1 MAAPT
6 APMPS
11 SSTNNSGA
19 AAKPGPMSAADK
31 QAAFSKGLE
40 GVVGG
45 QTGIC
50 SIEQDKLIY
59 RGYEIHDL
67 AAHAT
72 FEEVAF
78 LLLEGHKPG
87 ASELNRF
94 KGEVI
99 AERALH
105 PTVVSFLESSAGWLA
120 SGRAVPMDVLRTAVS
135 ILGHTDPDCQDN
147 SPAANLRKA
156 KRLLAKIPTIVGHMQ
171 NVIDGRAIIGQ
182 ELGGDPALSHAAN
195 LLYMMTGHR
204 PTAQEAR
211 VMDVSLI
218 LYAEHEF
225 NASTFTSRV
234 IAGTLSDMHSAVS
247 GAIGALKG
255 PLHGGANEAAMD
267 MLKEILADV
276 GEKGIG
282 THAVDEWMDKAF
294 ASKRKLM
301 GFGHRV
307 YKNGDHRAGILHA
320 LGKKNAATKHTQYGG
335 IPASKWFELGEQ
347 VQKIMLTKK
356 NIHPN
361 VDFPCGMTYF
371 TMSIPVPQYT
381 PIFVASR
388 VTGWC
393 AHVMEQHSDN
403 RLIRPL
409 SIYTG
414 PAEKKWNG

>member
-1 MAAPT
+1 MSASAPAAP
-6 APMPS
+6 
-11 SSTNNSGA
+11 
-19 AAKPGPMSAADK
+19 KSASAVADK
-31 QAAFSKGLE
+31 QAAFAKGLE

-45 QTGIC
+45 QTSIC

-72 FEEVAF
+72 FEEVAY
-78 LLLEGHKPG
+78 LLLEGQKPD
-87 ASELNRF
+87 AKHLARF
-94 KGEVI
+94 QQEVI
-99 AERALH
+99 AERSLH
-105 PTVVSFLESSAGWLA
+105 PSVVSFLASSAGWLA

-135 ILGHTDPDCQDN
+135 ILGHTDQDCQDN

-156 KRLLAKIPTIVGHMQ
+156 KRLLAKIPTIIGHMQ
-171 NVIDGRAIIGQ
+171 NVIDGRAIIGA
-182 ELGGDPALSHAAN
+182 ELGGDPSLGHAAN
-195 LLYMMTGHR
+195 MLYMMTGR
-204 PTAQEAR
+204 KPSVDEAR

-234 IAGTLSDMHSAVS
+234 ISGTLSDMHSAIA

-255 PLHGGANEAAMD
+255 PLHGGANEAAME
-267 MLKEILADV
+267 MLKEILKDV

-282 THAVDEWMDKAF
+282 TSAVDDWMQKAF
-294 ASKRKLM
+294 DTKRKLM

-307 YKNGDHRAGILHA
+307 YKNGDHRAGILMN
-320 LGKKNAATKHTQYGG
+320 LGKKMAASIDKDHSPTFGG
-335 IPASKWFELGEQ
+335 LRAPKWFELGEQ
-347 VQKIMLTKK
+347 VQNIMLTKK

-371 TMSIPVPQYT
+371 TMKIPVPQYT

-388 VTGWC
+388 ITGWA
-393 AHVMEQHSDN
+393 AHVMEQHADN

-414 PAEKKWNG
+414 PAEKKW

>member
-1 MAAPT
+1 MTTAAPAT
-6 APMPS
+6 GKIATDKAAS
-11 SSTNNSGA
+11 EKA
-19 AAKPGPMSAADK
+19 AAFA
-31 QAAFSKGLE
+31 KGLE

-45 QTGIC
+45 QTAVC

-67 AAHAT
+67 AEHAT

-78 LLLEGHKPG
+78 LLLEGHRPDVP
-87 ASELNRF
+87 ALRRF
-94 KGEVI
+94 KAELV
-99 AERALH
+99 AERAL
-105 PTVVSFLESSAGWLA
+105 PAAVVSFLESAAGWLA

-135 ILGHTDPDCQDN
+135 ILGHTDPECQDN
-147 SPAANLRKA
+147 SPGAGLRKA
-156 KRLLAKIPTIVGHMQ
+156 KRLTAKIPTIIGHMQ
-171 NVIDGRAIIGQ
+171 NIIDGRGIVGR
-182 ELGGDPALSHAAN
+182 ELGGDPTLNHAAN
-195 LLYMMTGHR
+195 LLYMMTGRR
-204 PTAQEAR
+204 PTEKEAR

-234 IAGTLSDMHSAVS
+234 IAGTLSDMHGAVA
-247 GAIGALKG
+247 GAIAALKG

-267 MLKEILADV
+267 MLKEILASV

-282 THAVDEWMDKAF
+282 TPAVDAWMENAF
-294 ASKRKLM
+294 ATKRKLM

-307 YKNGDHRAGILHA
+307 YKNGDHRAGILHK
-320 LGKKNAATKHTQYGG
+320 LGKDMASKLEGSFGG
-335 IPASKWFELGEQ
+335 IAASKWFELGEQ

-371 TMSIPVPQYT
+371 IMGIPVPQYT
-381 PIFVASR
+381 PIFVAAR
-388 VTGWC
+388 ITGWT
-393 AHVMEQHSDN
+393 AHVMEQHGDN